1 MLKTLRGIKSKT
13 FQTLIAPPNPLFIN
27 LLPWKILTF
36 FSITKLISEYRLIFY
51 FTIHNVN
58 LFCLYFSSF
67 HATGLFLYLLKT
79 SEHRRFYGVFREYG
93 KTSGMKWVKLQ
104 GAKYL
109 WNISFYVFFLKTDG
123 GSYSPAWDVAVK
135 WLLNEEL
142 EMSFKIRLF
151 RTKVKLNFLS
161 QIKSWVSSL
170 LSRQLLFNGTS
181 GTRNSKPGQIWQSME
196 SQMES
201 LIQDYYLVFQ

>member
-1 MLKTLRGIKSKT
+1 M
-13 FQTLIAPPNPLFIN
+13 PLVSFYT
-27 LLPWKILTF
+27 PWKQNTGDFMAFLGSMERQVAWNGLNSRELNICEILVSMF
-36 FSITKLISEYRLIFY
+36 
-51 FTIHNVN
+51 
-58 LFCLYFSSF
+58 
-67 HATGLFLYLLKT
+67 
-79 SEHRRFYGVFREYG
+79 
-93 KTSGMKWVKLQ
+93 
-104 GAKYL
+104 
-109 WNISFYVFFLKTDG
+109 FFLKTDG

-142 EMSFKIRLF
+142 EMFFKIRLF
-151 RTKVKLNFLS
+151 HTKVKLNFLS